1 MSERCSRRVLFRSSF
16 RNDLGLPSMSR
27 TWIDRSS
34 SFNARPRMVC
44 PRLVSTTTVKYS
56 LEISASG
63 STSASRN
70 DFADRVIPIAP
81 KSGPRLAP
89 RSPMEWQAAHP
100 PLPSNMTLPAEALP
114 VIFAGPLCPTRGSI
128 SPKPTLNTLVKAEC
142 DDQVPGRNGNHLFS
156 VREIA
161 DGRCENRPVSGESPQ
176 PFARGGVQSED
187 HTFERPSKYQVS
199 AGRHHAPQGGVRTLC
214 SHLMP
219 PVPGSIAMTLPQ
231 LSSGAPIF

>member
-16 RNDLGLPSMSR
+16 RIDLGLPSMSR

-34 SFNARPRMVC
+34 SFNARPGMVC

-81 KSGPRLAP
+81 KSGPKLAP

-100 PLPSNMTLPAEALP
+100 PLPSNMTLPAAAFP
-114 VIFAGPLCPTRGSI
+114 FIFAGPLCAGSG
-128 SPKPTLNTLVKAEC
+128 SRRAKQALNTFAALRNTVLPRGCRSILIPICLDTLLLVQAEC
-142 DDQVPGRNGNHLFS
+142 DDQVSGWDGHHLFS
-156 VREIA
+156 IGKVT
-161 DGRCENRPVSGESPQ
+161 DGRRENRPVSGESPQ
-176 PFARGGVQSED
+176 PLTRSGVQRED
-187 HTFERPSKYQVS
+187 HPFERS
-199 AGRHHAPQGGVRTLC
+199 
-214 SHLMP
+214 
-219 PVPGSIAMTLPQ
+219 
-231 LSSGAPIF
+231 